1 MTETGNDMKSKRKRL
16 VDLVIGRVDKDLA
29 FALCV
34 GCEVYGAIDEA
45 IEYLE
50 SHPDYTEEDF
60 VEFVRKYIPEDDIL
74 DGE

>member
-16 VDLVIGRVDKDLA
+16 VDLVRGRVDKDLA

-34 GCEVYGAIDEA
+34 GCEVYGVIDEA

-60 VEFVRKYIPEDDIL
+60 VEFVRKYVPEDDIL
-74 DGE
+74 DRE

>member
-16 VDLVIGRVDKDLA
+16 VDLVRGRVDKDLA

-34 GCEVYGAIDEA
+34 GCEVYGVIDEA

-50 SHPDYTEEDF
+50 SHPDYAEEDF
-60 VEFVRKYIPEDDIL
+60 VEFVRKYVPEDDIL